1 MEISKI
7 LIPVDGSS
15 YMKNEIE
22 WACTFA
28 NRFGAE
34 VTMVHVVAIPVTSE
48 MSRIPAASKQFE
60 DAGNEILKDAKAMAE
75 ACGLKPNLKIGY
87 SVGNPGL
94 RIIKMAE
101 EEGAGLIIIGAKGK
115 SRIRELLMGSVANTV
130 VNNAHCLVLVVHSC
144 ETAQHDGKA

>member
-28 NRFGAE
+28 NRFGAK
-34 VTMVHVVAIPVTSE
+34 VTIVHVVAIPVTSE
-48 MSRIPAASKQFE
+48 MSGIPAASKQLE
-60 DAGNEILKDAKAMAE
+60 DAGNEILEDAKAMAE
-75 ACGLKPNLKIGY
+75 ACGLSPKLKIDY

-101 EEGAGLIIIGAKGK
+101 EEGASLIIIGAKGK
-115 SRIRELLMGSVANTV
+115 SSVANTV

-144 ETAQHDGKA
+144 DTK